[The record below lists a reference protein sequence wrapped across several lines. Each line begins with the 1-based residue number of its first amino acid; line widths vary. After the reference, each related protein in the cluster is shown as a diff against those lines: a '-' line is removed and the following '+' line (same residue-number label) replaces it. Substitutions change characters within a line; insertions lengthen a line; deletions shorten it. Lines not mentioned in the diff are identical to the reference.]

1 MPFALVQQ
9 SLTITIMLCDNTVS
23 GVVDEGDDDDD
34 DLSDLE
40 GGADADAT
48 SAKQLSKKH
57 QVSNSPALCRAYLY
71 MVHTCDVAGVAFT
84 CAV

>member
-1 MPFALVQQ
+1 
-9 SLTITIMLCDNTVS
+9 MLYNNTVA
-23 GVVDEGDDDDD
+23 GVVDEADDDDD

-57 QVSNSPALCRAYLY
+57 QVSSSPSSQLAL
-71 MVHTCDVAGVAFT
+71 
-84 CAV
+84 